1 MSKLKV
7 VTIVGTRPELIRLS
21 RLIPKLDQ
29 HTDHVL
35 VHTGQN
41 DDPKLN
47 QIFFDELEIRKPDY
61 FLEVDTSSMG
71 TVMAD
76 TLRKSEEVLLKE
88 KPDAVMIL
96 GDTNSAVAA
105 IVAERMHIPVYH
117 MEAGN
122 RSFDAN
128 VPEELNRKLIDHVA
142 SFNLPYNEH
151 ARRNLLAEGI
161 SPRFVYATGSPMRE
175 IIDFNRQKIEASDI
189 LRQQSLEKD
198 GYFVVSAHRQENV
211 DTPDRLRAIVESL
224 VAVRKEWGLPVL
236 VSTHPRTRGRL
247 AQLAVGSLEGI
258 AFHEPFGYHDYNK
271 LQLHS
276 RCVISDSGTLGEESA
291 ILGFRAIS
299 LRDSTERPESLEF
312 ANFLLAGLRPDSVL
326 SAISLLEGSA
336 HCKGMDASYKV
347 PDFSERVLRVL
358 FSTCDK
364 AAEWSGIRGRR

>member
-7 VTIVGTRPELIRLS
+7 MTIVGTRPELIRLS
-21 RLIPKLDQ
+21 RLIPKLDE
-29 HTDHVL
+29 HTNHIL

-47 QIFFDELEIRKPDY
+47 QIFFDGLEIRKPDY
-61 FLEVDTSSMG
+61 FLKVDTSSMG

-76 TLRKSEEVLLKE
+76 TIRKSEEVLLKE

-161 SPRFVYATGSPMRE
+161 APRFVFATGSPMRE
-175 IIDFNRQKIEASDI
+175 VIEFNRQKIEASGI
-189 LRQQSLEKD
+189 LDQQGLERD
-198 GYFVVSAHRQENV
+198 GYFLVSAHRQENV
-211 DTPDRLRAIVESL
+211 DTPVRLGKIVETL
-224 VAVRKEWGLPVL
+224 AAVRKQWGLPVM
-236 VSTHPRTRGRL
+236 VSTHPRTRKRL
-247 AQLAVGSLEGI
+247 AQFAVGDLEGVT
-258 AFHEPFGYHDYNK
+258 FHDPFSYHDYNK

-291 ILGFRAIS
+291 ILGFPAIS

-312 ANFLLAGLRPDSVL
+312 ANFVLAGLESDQVL
-326 SAISLLEGSA
+326 SAIALLRSSA
-336 HCKGMDASYKV
+336 VSKEMDSSYEV
-347 PDFSERVLRVL
+347 PDFSERVLRL
-358 FSTCDK
+358 LLSTSDK
-364 AAEWSGIRGRR
+364 AAEWSGLRGL